1 MGKHDKKENM
11 EPIMKQAEQGVVDVR
26 TVIAC
31 EVPTDEYY
39 KQRIK
44 KLESELASARMEA
57 ASMTDLYETIA
68 ENSQR
73 IVADKEM
80 AIDRKNKEIE
90 LAKEAIYRAALR
102 EASRIVR

>member
-1 MGKHDKKENM
+1 MGKHFKSEEEATM
-11 EPIMKQAEQGVVDVR
+11 
-26 TVIAC
+26 IAC
-31 EVPTDEYY
+31 KIPTDEYY

-44 KLESELASARMEA
+44 KLESELASARMKA
-57 ASMTDLYETIA
+57 ASMTGLYETIA

-73 IVADKEM
+73 IVADKEVT
-80 AIDRKNKEIE
+80 IDRKNKEIE